1 MTERQAADYRSRYL
15 KLIRHILARDRESL
29 SREDYEE
36 MEADCLEAALR
47 AVSAYDPNHASASS
61 LDSFVGRYASMARRS
76 YLRRHSRYDDIS
88 LDSPADFSQP
98 DGEALVDLLADDRP
112 DDLDA
117 SMEQARRMALVRSIA
132 DGLPRGQRRALLGAL
147 EGRSVPEIVHLAGIS
162 RAAVGEAYRHAVEAV
177 RLELDRRERVRQIT
191 AAAVE
196 EMSGN
201 VGRRKPDMETDN
213 RSERP

>member
-1 MTERQAADYRSRYL
+1 MTQREQHAAFVKYSGLVRYC
-15 KLIRHILARDRESL
+15 IRRYKEIL

-36 MEADCLEAALR
+36 MEADCLGEIF
-47 AVSAYDPNHASASS
+47 HAIDDYCPGHESGAT